1 MKDLFNKNK
10 KIISWATIL
19 VFVFIGSFIFVKNK
33 TSLNPET
40 YPYYYGVGAK
50 GLTLSEISNLTKAHQ
65 GSTPSFT
72 ITVSP
77 INQVW
82 YFAYLDSYS
91 ALTSVRDQNG
101 FELTADFTVT
111 TGNSMISSSDDKTT
125 YRVYE
130 YNNVTTLSNYKVT
143 YIQ

>member
-1 MKDLFNKNK
+1 MKDLFKNIIK
-10 KIISWATIL
+10 KFPLIIIVCFIL
-19 VFVFIGSFIFVKNK
+19 IGGFIFVNNK

-50 GLTLSEISNLTKAHQ
+50 GLALSEISNLIKAHQ

-77 INQVW
+77 VNQVW
-82 YFAYLDSYS
+82 YFAYPDSYPV
-91 ALTSVRDQNG
+91 LTSVRDQNG
-101 FELTADFTVT
+101 FDLTADFTVT
-111 TGNSMISSSDDKTT
+111 TGNSIINSSGDKTT
-125 YRVYE
+125 YRIYE

>member
-19 VFVFIGSFIFVKNK
+19 IFVFIGSFIFVNNK
-33 TSLNPET
+33 TNLNPET

-50 GLTLSEISNLTKAHQ
+50 GLTFSEIENLTKMHQ
-65 GSTPSFT
+65 GNTPSFT

-82 YFAYLDSYS
+82 YFAYPDSYPV
-91 ALTSVRDQNG
+91 LTSVRDQNG
-101 FELTADFTVT
+101 FELIADFSVT
-111 TGNSMISSSDDKTT
+111 TGNSIIDSPRDKTT

-130 YNNVTTLSNYKVT
+130 YNNVTTLSDYKVT
-143 YIQ
+143 YFQ